1 MERCFGD
8 KSALLKHE
16 VAYCLG
22 QLGDARAVAKL
33 IDVLADADNQ
43 EPIVR
48 HEAGE
53 ALGAI
58 GSPDASVMAALR
70 SGCSDAVPE
79 VADTCRLAVARIEY
93 FSSEEGKAEELSANP
108 YNSTDPAPPFP
119 AKETSVAALKGI
131 MLDSG
136 ESLFRRYRYGM
147 KERLFCE
154 IPIVPWEKN
163 KFLNSTRI
171 LQGAIQPQEPWDGGE
186 RAGCGRGPE
195 MRGQRIVQTRGRLR
209 LGADTEQVGSNL
221 WISEV

>member
-33 IDVLADADNQ
+33 IDVLADADHQ

-70 SGCSDAVPE
+70 SGCSDAVQE

-93 FSSEEGKAEELSANP
+93 YSSGEGKAEELSANP

-136 ESLFRRYRYGM
+136 ESLFRRYRYGIGGY
-147 KERLFCE
+147 LYN
-154 IPIVPWEKN
+154 KN
-163 KFLNSTRI
+163 KFSHSNPYLAGRFSASGTSGRRRACWLWPRAWDARTTHCSDTRSPTSW
-171 LQGAIQPQEPWDGGE
+171 GRY
-186 RAGCGRGPE
+186 RAGGFKLLD
-195 MRGQRIVQTRGRLR
+195 I
-209 LGADTEQVGSNL
+209 
-221 WISEV
+221 

>member
-33 IDVLADADNQ
+33 IAVLADADNQ

-93 FSSEEGKAEELSANP
+93 FSSDECKAEELSANP

-119 AKETSVAALKGI
+119 AKETSVSALKGI

-136 ESLFRRYRYGM
+136 ESLFRRYRYGIGT
-147 KERLFCE
+147 LFCE
-154 IPIVPWEKN
+154 IPGHG
-163 KFLNSTRI
+163 TRI
-171 LQGAIQPQEPWDGGE
+171 SFSIRLYFAGRFSASGTLGRRRACWLWQRALDARTTHCSDTRSPTSWGRY
-186 RAGCGRGPE
+186 RAGWFKF
-195 MRGQRIVQTRGRLR
+195 MDI
-209 LGADTEQVGSNL
+209 
-221 WISEV
+221 

>member
-93 FSSEEGKAEELSANP
+93 YSSEEGKAEELSANP

-136 ESLFRRYRYGM
+136 ESLFRRYRYGIGGY
-147 KERLFCE
+147 LYN
-154 IPIVPWEKN
+154 KN
-163 KFLNSTRI
+163 KFSHPTRI
-171 LQGAIQPQEPWDGGE
+171 LQGAFQPQEPRDGGE
-186 RAGCGRGPE
+186 RAGCGRGPG
-195 MRGQRIVQTRGRLR
+195 MRRQRTVQTRGRLR
-209 LGADTEQVGSNL
+209 LGADTEQVGSN
-221 WISEV
+221 